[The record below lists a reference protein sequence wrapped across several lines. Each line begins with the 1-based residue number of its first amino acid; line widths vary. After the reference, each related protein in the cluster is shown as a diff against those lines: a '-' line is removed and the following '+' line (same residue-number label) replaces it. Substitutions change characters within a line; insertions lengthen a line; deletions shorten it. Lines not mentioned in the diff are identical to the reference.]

1 MSESVTIGIIGDYD
15 GRFHAHVATNDALR
29 HAAVGAG
36 LVPAPPGTGP
46 QNAPPV
52 PAGTVRG
59 PHPADKGSPYR
70 ALNIRWLPTEALAGA
85 DGESVLARCDG
96 LWAAPG
102 SPYRSM
108 EGALRAIRFARE
120 RRWPFLGT

>member
-29 HAAVGAG
+29 HAAEARSLAMHV
-36 LVPAPPGTGP
+36 
-46 QNAPPV
+46 
-52 PAGTVRG
+52 
-59 PHPADKGSPYR
+59 
-70 ALNIRWLPTEALAGA
+70 RWLPTEELVGP
-85 DGESVLARCDG
+85 DGEAAFACCDG